1 MTMKTS
7 PQISAVLR
15 KAIQASEMNVH
26 QLAKETGVSH
36 PIILR
41 FLSGE
46 RDIRLATADKLAATL
61 GVRVSTR

>member
-1 MTMKTS
+1 MKTS

-15 KAIQASEMNVH
+15 KAIQASEMNIH
-26 QLAKETGVSH
+26 QLAKATGVSH

-61 GVRVSTR
+61 GVRVQAK

>member
-1 MTMKTS
+1 MKTS

-15 KAIQASEMNVH
+15 KAIEASELSIHALAQAS
-26 QLAKETGVSH
+26 GVSH

-61 GVRVSTR
+61 GVRVQAK

>member
-1 MTMKTS
+1 MKTS

-15 KAIQASEMNVH
+15 KAIQASEMSINA
-26 QLAKETGVSH
+26 LAQASGVSH

-61 GVRVSTR
+61 GVRVQTK